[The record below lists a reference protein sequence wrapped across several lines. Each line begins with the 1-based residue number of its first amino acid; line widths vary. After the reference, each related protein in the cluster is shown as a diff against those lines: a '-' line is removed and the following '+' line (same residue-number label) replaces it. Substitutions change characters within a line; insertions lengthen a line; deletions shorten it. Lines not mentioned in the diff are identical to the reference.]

1 MCGKLAVHS
10 KESVIKK
17 KQNKIKYTCML
28 PSERY
33 NKHIS

>member
-17 KQNKIKYTCML
+17 QNKIKYTCMF